1 MKLGI
6 VLLAGSVSAFS
17 QTTASDDFERSGL
30 GSNWS
35 ISFPADGSQVHILE
49 NSDLGMNP
57 GPQGFFL
64 ADWVGVAFDADQF
77 CEAVIPMDAA
87 PDWAR
92 QVYVRRRAGDAARY
106 GFGFDNDPAQVQYYR
121 KWYFKYDGV
130 PGPETRMFGV
140 ADHGPEGPGP
150 GDTLRVEIRGYTL
163 SGYWNGRLMATAS
176 DANAANRIANGVPGL
191 AARLANGNAALTQAA
206 KVWESW
212 KGGNADAPT
221 RILSLSG
228 NRPLSLEYRSRA
240 FDPRGRAIPHFP
252 RLKPGNAQG
261 WLIIR

>member
-1 MKLGI
+1 MNLGI
-6 VLLAGSVSAFS
+6 ILLAGGVSAFS
-17 QTTASDDFERSGL
+17 QTTASDDFERAGL
-30 GSNWS
+30 GANWS

-64 ADWVGVAFDADQF
+64 ANWVGGTFDADQF
-77 CEAVIPMDAA
+77 CEAVIPVDAA

-92 QVYVRRRAGDAARY
+92 QVYVRRRASDGARY
-106 GFGFDNDPAQVQYYR
+106 GFGFDNDPTQGQYYR

-140 ADHGPEGPGP
+140 VDQGPESPGP
-150 GDTLRVEIRGYTL
+150 GDTLRLEIRGYTL

-176 DANAANRIANGVPGL
+176 DAAAANRIANGVPGL
-191 AARLANGNAALTQAA
+191 AARLANGNAALSQAA

-212 KGGNADAPT
+212 KGGNVNAST
-221 RILSLSG
+221 RILSLSPH
-228 NRPLSLEYRSRA
+228 RPLFLDYRNGA
-240 FDPRGRAIPHFP
+240 FDPRGRAIPHFR
-252 RLKPGNAQG
+252 RLKPGNVQG
-261 WLIIR
+261 GFIQR